1 MMATDFPTKDEDKK
15 ISLRNSNYP
24 QFDYDFIAGVKEN
37 DPDIYKAGGNIRGNE
52 AFNLWTKARNGEM
65 TDGVISWIKEREA
78 WAARHFEDGSQF
90 KSGDKAGRPS
100 NIAGVIAQMKW
111 GVIGTLG
118 EQKMKDVVLEAIKYV
133 EQKESGSA
141 SQAQQDRKVSVRQ
154 ETIEYEVIIKAG
166 ENKYGEGNKFYLDG
180 ELSPRLVMVKGN
192 TYKFNLSD
200 ESNKTHALR
209 FSTTED
215 GVHNDGTAY
224 RKGVSIEGKA
234 GEANAEI
241 SITIDSDTPDLYYY
255 CVNHSGMG
263 NKIKVEANA
272 EDRQVSDAVEK
283 GLREKVEEHNEEV
296 GNAASKR
303 TTYRTLLAVFERGI
317 GAYNTNPASVRPNV
331 SSPEQWAYARVNS
344 FLFALRNGRF
354 QGGKHDTDLLPES
367 HPLSSK
373 NNEEKAMEL
382 KDNRN
387 ILSVEETDDKFIIEF
402 SKPEDEE
409 REMIEDEDEDK
420 DDLLSRPYHY
430 DEDEDEEKDRSKA
443 EDIVYRTVDLSRASY
458 IDEENR
464 RVRIGVS
471 SEEPVEREFG
481 MEVLSHSEGD
491 INTSFIASGRSP
503 LLLDHDM
510 TKQIGVVEQY
520 KLNSSEKRAVA
531 IVRFGRSELAEEIF
545 NDVKDGIRQ
554 NISVGYKINEMER
567 VRSKE
572 DDKPTF
578 MVRHTPLEISVVSV
592 PADQSKAVG
601 IGRSKNKLSNI
612 EVKTMT
618 DEVKNEINLDEVRE
632 KSVAEAK
639 EEFQRNSK
647 EIIDLAAKHNRRDL
661 ADKAIQDG
669 ISVEEFRGVLL
680 DNISNDKPLE
690 TGEIGMSK
698 KEVRRFSVLKAI
710 NALANPTD
718 KIAQREAE
726 FEFACSEEAAKHYGR
741 TAQGIM
747 LPPEVLRN
755 WNTRDLNAS
764 DDAGLIGQDFRPA
777 DFIDALRNASS
788 VMPLAT
794 NLNGLSG
801 DVKIPKKTSAS
812 SAAFISSEGGAA
824 GESEMVIGSVTMTPK
839 TLGAFTD
846 VTRQLMI
853 QSSLDVENLIRDD
866 LAQSMATAIDNAA
879 LEGSGSSGNPT
890 GITNTSGINTVSLS
904 SAAAPTF
911 AEMVSIETAVAVDN
925 ALMGDLAYIIH
936 PSNYGTLKTTAKA
949 NNTAEFVA
957 VNNEVNGYP
966 VVVSAQ
972 LTANN
977 YVFGNFNDLLIGFF
991 GGLDIVVD
999 TSTGA
1004 TAGTVRVVALQ
1015 SVDVAVRHA
1024 VSFCA
1029 AS

>member
-1 MMATDFPTKDEDKK
+1 MATDFPTKDEDKK
-15 ISLRNSNYP
+15 VSLRNSNYP
-24 QFDYDFIAGVKEN
+24 QFDYDFIAGIKEN
-37 DPDIYKAGGNIRGNE
+37 DPDIYKAGGNIRGSE

-141 SQAQQDRKVSVRQ
+141 SQAQQDR
-154 ETIEYEVIIKAG
+154 
-166 ENKYGEGNKFYLDG
+166 
-180 ELSPRLVMVKGN
+180 
-192 TYKFNLSD
+192 
-200 ESNKTHALR
+200 
-209 FSTTED
+209 
-215 GVHNDGTAY
+215 
-224 RKGVSIEGKA
+224 
-234 GEANAEI
+234 
-241 SITIDSDTPDLYYY
+241 
-255 CVNHSGMG
+255 
-263 NKIKVEANA
+263 
-272 EDRQVSDAVEK
+272 QVSASVEE
-283 GLREKVEEHNEEV
+283 GLRKKVEEHNEEV
-296 GNAASKR
+296 GNVASKR

-317 GAYNTNPASVRPNV
+317 GAYKTNPASVRPSV

-373 NNEEKAMEL
+373 DKEEKAMKN
-382 KDNRN
+382 KDERHIKN
-387 ILSVEETDDKFIIEF
+387 VTETDDSYIIEF
-402 SKPEDEE
+402 GKSMPEQEMEMEE
-409 REMIEDEDEDK
+409 NESDK
-420 DDLLSRPYHY
+420 DEMESRPYH
-430 DEDEDEEKDRSKA
+430 DEDEEKDRSNA
-443 EDIVYRTVDLSRASY
+443 EDIVYRTVDLSRSSF

-491 INTSFIASGRSP
+491 IDTDFIASGRSP

-554 NISVGYKINEMER
+554 NISVGYKIDNMER
-567 VRSKE
+567 VKSTD
-572 DDKPTF
+572 DDKPMF
-578 MVRHTPLEISVVSV
+578 RVRHTPLEVSVVSV

-601 IGRSKNKLSNI
+601 VGRSKNKLSNI

-618 DEVKNEINLDEVRE
+618 EEVKNEINLDEVRE
-632 KSVAEAK
+632 KSVAEAR
-639 EEFQRNSK
+639 EQFQRNSK

-661 ADKAIQDG
+661 ADKAIQEG

-690 TGEIGMSK
+690 TGDIGMSK
-698 KEVRRFSVLKAI
+698 KEVRQFSVMRAI

-718 KIAQREAE
+718 RAAQKAAE
-726 FEFACSEEAAKHYGR
+726 FEFECSEEAAKHYGR

-747 LPPEVLRN
+747 LPPEVLSN
-755 WNTRDLNAS
+755 WSTRDLNAS
-764 DDAGLIGQDFRPA
+764 DDAGLVGQDFRPA

-812 SAAFISSEGGAA
+812 TAQFISSEGGAA
-824 GESEMVIGSVTMTPK
+824 GESEMVIGSVTMSPK

-866 LAQSMATAIDNAA
+866 LSKSMAIAIDNAA

-936 PSNYGTLKTTAKA
+936 PTNYGTLKTTAKDSGSGM
-949 NNTAEFVA
+949 FVA
-957 VNNEVNGYP
+957 ENNQVNGYP